1 MLMPSWRST
10 NRMARYRDPTVSEVL
25 LIGLR
30 CGMFESDLEAAER
43 WLRRM
48 GLHPPASRCELGNR
62 IVYAQQLRRK
72 G

>member
-30 CGMFESDLEAAER
+30 CGMFEKDLEAAER

-48 GLHPPASRCELGNR
+48 GLRPPSRAILGDA
-62 IVYAQQLRRK
+62 ISYANQFRGK
-72 G
+72 Y